1 MLQVYCSIKD
11 YNLWLYLCF
20 YFSPLVS
27 DYDVFNEG
35 KTLSFFESQQ
45 AVMTLCTYM
54 ESINKQMEELSKNQL
69 FEHFNKLLQVS
80 IFNTSSIHD
89 NLVSVLINIL
99 VSTMVQLI
107 MCNVYWLLVVTK
119 HSILQFPSALQSI
132 LVSYS
137 WFLFFLLQPTT
148 LLFWSH
154 SSHSVFTAE
163 TAGSEK
169 ALKTDHTLFTLQ
181 NNTQTKLSVSWWP
194 QWSL

>member
-11 YNLWLYLCF
+11 YNLWLYFCF

-80 IFNTSSIHD
+80 IFKTSSIHD
-89 NLVSVLINIL
+89 NQVSVLINIL

-132 LVSYS
+132 LASFRAVFWFYSNVFNIVFVSRVH
-137 WFLFFLLQPTT
+137 QPPSRWLPFSAKKVTMLWINHHIILT
-148 LLFWSH
+148 NLP
-154 SSHSVFTAE
+154 
-163 TAGSEK
+163 K
-169 ALKTDHTLFTLQ
+169 
-181 NNTQTKLSVSWWP
+181 
-194 QWSL
+194 